1 MIFHCGFNLICISL
15 MINGVEH
22 LLMPFSL
29 MSIIFSEMYFFF
41 FCTFYGRDCP
51 FFFLNYGVMRV
62 LLQVLFLFL
71 FGYEICK
78 FFLLVCL

>member
-22 LLMPFSL
+22 LLMPFSP

-41 FCTFYGRDCP
+41 LHILWAGLSF